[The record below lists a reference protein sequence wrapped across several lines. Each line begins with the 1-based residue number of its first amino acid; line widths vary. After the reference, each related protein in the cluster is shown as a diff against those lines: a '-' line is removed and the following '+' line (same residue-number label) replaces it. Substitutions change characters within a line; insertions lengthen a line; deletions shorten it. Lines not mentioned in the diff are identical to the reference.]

1 MRVHARNSFPRL
13 FNTAPKRPNFWY
25 NLAIFRIMKITRERL
40 TAMIDHTF
48 LNAAGE
54 TDAVERLCKKVKRYH
69 FACAMV
75 KPCEA
80 RTAAK

>member
-1 MRVHARNSFPRL
+1 
-13 FNTAPKRPNFWY
+13 
-25 NLAIFRIMKITRERL
+25 MKITRERL

>member
-1 MRVHARNSFPRL
+1 
-13 FNTAPKRPNFWY
+13 
-25 NLAIFRIMKITRERL
+25 MKITRERL
-40 TAMIDHTF
+40 AAMIDYIF
-48 LNAAGE
+48 PKAAGE
-54 TDAVERLCKKVKRYH
+54 ADAVERLCKKVKRYH